1 MVFKVK
7 SLDLSLAST
16 FAALTGI
23 GAYIMIPLPFTPIP
37 VTAQTFFTLLSGVVL
52 GGFRGFLSQLIYVC
66 LGCIGLPVFAGG
78 KAGLPVL
85 LGPTGGY
92 LLGFPVSAYIVGK
105 LVKLRRNVGFAW
117 IFASTI
123 IGNLVIYFFGFLQL
137 MFWLG
142 ITFTEAVIIGV
153 LPFIFGDTVKAFL
166 ASIVGLRI
174 VKIFPQ
180 LKG

>member
-1 MVFKVK
+1 MSFKVS
-7 SLDLSLAST
+7 SLDLALAST

-23 GAYIMIPLPFTPIP
+23 GAYVMIPLPFTPIP
-37 VTAQTFFTLLSGVVL
+37 VTLQTFFTLLSGVVL

-92 LLGFPVSAYIVGK
+92 ILGFIVSAYIVGR
-105 LVKLRRNVGFAW
+105 LNELRRNAGFTW
-117 IFASTI
+117 VFASTI
-123 IGNLVIYFFGFLQL
+123 IGNLVIYLFGLFQL

-142 ITFTEAVIIGV
+142 ITFVEAVIVGV
-153 LPFIFGDTVKAFL
+153 LPFIFGDVVKAFF
-166 ASIVGLRI
+166 ASVVGLRI
-174 VKIFPQ
+174 VKIFPR
-180 LKG
+180 LKK